1 MHPSQD
7 LFKSLQLDKVL
18 QKFTSQRNRLK
29 DIQGNH
35 QIRYK
40 TCLQDI
46 LFGPEHLP
54 LAIEPFDSKVFEQ
67 ALDIKAGPIAGFDS
81 SIVFPPMPKEKEENL
96 TTAKKATPSNSSL
109 KRVKKIEEAPK
120 AKRIIPQTITHF

>member
-1 MHPSQD
+1 MHPTQD
-7 LFKSLQLDKVL
+7 LFKSLQLDSLL
-18 QKFTSQRNRLK
+18 QAFTSQRNRLK
-29 DIQGNH
+29 DIQGSH
-35 QIRYK
+35 QIRHK

-54 LAIEPFDSKVFEQ
+54 LAIEPFDCKLFGQ

-81 SIVFPPMPKEKEENL
+81 SIVFPPLPKEREENL
-96 TTAKKATPSNSSL
+96 PVAKKTGAAQSTL

-120 AKRIIPQTITHF
+120 AKRIVPQTITHF